1 MYSKE
6 IIDGYRAIYSTAS
19 IADACDIIVGKTMFL
34 PFEVKNRI
42 NDKKIVGPAVTI
54 LEDVTEEKVPPQHA
68 LDAIDESE
76 AGSVIVIGGA
86 AALETVAVWGGLM
99 TAGAVANKHE
109 GAVLMGGVRDLI
121 EIRRDYDF
129 PVFAKTVTPGTT
141 LGRFK
146 TLSSNKPVQMG
157 DVTVHPGDLIIGDM
171 DGVVCVPQEHVEA
184 VLELSVSIDSREL
197 EQAKL
202 IIASGSLRE
211 GLAKYGRI

>member
-19 IADACDIIVGKTMFL
+19 IADACDQIVGKTMFL

-54 LEDVTEEKVPPQHA
+54 LEDITEEKVPPQHA

-157 DVTVHPGDLIIGDM
+157 DVTVHPGDLIIGDV

-184 VLELSVSIDSREL
+184 VPELSVSIDSREL

-202 IIASGSLRE
+202 LIASGPLRD
-211 GLAKYGRI
+211 GLAKYGRV

>member
-6 IIDGYRAIYSTAS
+6 IIEGYRAIFSTAS
-19 IADACDIIVGKTMFL
+19 IADACDQIVGKTMFL

-54 LEDVTEEKVPPQHA
+54 LEDVTDEKLPPQHA
-68 LDAIDESE
+68 LDAIDESA
-76 AGSVIVIGGA
+76 AGSVIVIGGSP
-86 AALETVAVWGGLM
+86 ALENVAVWGGLM

-109 GAVLMGGVRDLI
+109 GAVLMGGVRDLT

-146 TLSSNKPVQMG
+146 TLDANVALTLG
-157 DVTVHPGDLIIGDM
+157 EVTVHPGDLIVGDV
-171 DGVVCVPQEHVEA
+171 DGVVCVPQAQVEA
-184 VLELSVSIDSREL
+184 VLELSKSIDQREL

-202 IIASGSLRE
+202 IIQSGSLRE

>member
-19 IADACDIIVGKTMFL
+19 IADACDQIVGKTMFL

-146 TLSSNKPVQMG
+146 TLSSNMPVQMG
-157 DVTVHPGDLIIGDM
+157 DVTVHPGDLIIGDV
-171 DGVVCVPQEHVEA
+171 DGVVCVPQEHVDA

>member
-6 IIDGYRAIYSTAS
+6 IIEGYREIFSTAS
-19 IADACDIIVGKTMFL
+19 IADACDLLLGKTMYL
-34 PFEVKNRI
+34 PFDIKNRI
-42 NDKKIVGPAVTI
+42 NEKKIVGPAVTI
-54 LEDVTEEKVPPQHA
+54 LEEATLEKLPPQHA

-76 AGSVIVIGGA
+76 EGSVIVISGD

-109 GAVLMGGVRDLI
+109 GAVLNGGMRDI
-121 EIRRDYDF
+121 AEIRRDYDF
-129 PVFAKTVTPGTT
+129 PVYSKTISPGTT

-146 TLSSNKPVQMG
+146 TVAANKPVKIG
-157 DVTVHPGDLIIGDM
+157 EALIRPGDLIIGDV

-184 VLELSVSIDSREL
+184 ILRESQSIDSREL

-202 IIASGSLRE
+202 IIQSGSLRD

>member
-6 IIDGYRAIYSTAS
+6 IIDGYREIFSTAS
-19 IADACDIIVGKTMFL
+19 IADACDLLLGKTMYL
-34 PFEVKNRI
+34 PFDIKNRI
-42 NDKKIVGPAVTI
+42 NEKKIVGPAVTI
-54 LEDVTEEKVPPQHA
+54 VEEATLEKLPPQHA

-76 AGSVIVIGGA
+76 EGSIIVISGD

-109 GAVLMGGVRDLI
+109 GAVLNGGMRDI
-121 EIRRDYDF
+121 AEIRRDYDF
-129 PVFAKTVTPGTT
+129 PVYSKTISPGTT

-146 TLSSNKPVQMG
+146 TVAANKPVQIG
-157 DVTVHPGDLIIGDM
+157 EALIRPGDLIIGDV

-184 VLELSVSIDSREL
+184 VLRESQSIDSREL

-202 IIASGSLRE
+202 IIQSGSLRD

>member
-6 IIDGYRAIYSTAS
+6 IIDGYRAIFSTAS

-86 AALETVAVWGGLM
+86 VALETVAVWGGLM

-146 TLSSNKPVQMG
+146 TLASNQPLQMG
-157 DVTVHPGDLIIGDM
+157 DVTVHPGDLIVGDV

-184 VLELSVSIDSREL
+184 VLELSVSIDNREL

>member
-157 DVTVHPGDLIIGDM
+157 DVTVHPGDLIIGDV